1 MGSSSAMKIAQRK
14 IPPNL
19 GASFLEKSLQ
29 GKLPLKNAL
38 FYKNFTLGNKMQL
51 YFFLVFQMQ
60 VMAHHQMRLTRSYAI
75 PKIFSYVSQNLSLL
89 TSHIAFMFSCQWL
102 QLRYARTVKCCTKIK
117 CANTKSIFCFCIYL
131 ISYTLQPIHIYI
143 G

>member
-51 YFFLVFQMQ
+51 YFFLVFQM
-60 VMAHHQMRLTRSYAI
+60 
-75 PKIFSYVSQNLSLL
+75 
-89 TSHIAFMFSCQWL
+89 
-102 QLRYARTVKCCTKIK
+102 
-117 CANTKSIFCFCIYL
+117 
-131 ISYTLQPIHIYI
+131 
-143 G
+143 